1 MILNLKD
8 FSQFRGEEQKQAIL
22 KHLGPTIENVELA
35 GNRIWVATYIRPEKT
50 MGGVILTTNAV
61 GESQYQSK
69 VGFILKKG
77 PLAFVDETHEGGTKF
92 NGFNPKVGDWVHY
105 RVSDG
110 AEKGFCN
117 VHVREFPDMLISG
130 TITHPELIW

>member
-22 KHLGPTIENVELA
+22 KHLGPTIENVEIF
-35 GNRIWVATYIRPEKT
+35 GNRVWVATYIRPEKT
-50 MGGVILTTNAV
+50 AGGIFVTANEV
-61 GESQYQSK
+61 NESKYQSK

-92 NGFNPKVGDWVHY
+92 NGVNPKIGAWVHY

-110 AEKGFCN
+110 REIGFCN
-117 VHVREFPDMLISG
+117 VHVREFPDSLIAG
-130 TITHPELIW
+130 TVSHPELIW